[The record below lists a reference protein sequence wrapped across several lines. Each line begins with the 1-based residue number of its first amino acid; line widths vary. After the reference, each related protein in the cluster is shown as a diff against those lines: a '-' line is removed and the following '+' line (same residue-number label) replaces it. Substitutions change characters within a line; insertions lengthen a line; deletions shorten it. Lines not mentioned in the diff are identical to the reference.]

1 MLKEYIYAKILYNDN
16 KGIVKLRN
24 LLKITNCKGKF
35 LKKKELKNLGLF
47 SLNYTFIIYAKDN
60 SINIFNIL
68 KRIELSF
75 AYIQILGV
83 IKNNLL
89 VPMPIKINFNIIQ
102 FYKNLFFI
110 KLFIIFLF
118 NLFNFSKK
126 KL

>member
-1 MLKEYIYAKILYNDN
+1 
-16 KGIVKLRN
+16 
-24 LLKITNCKGKF
+24 
-35 LKKKELKNLGLF
+35 
-47 SLNYTFIIYAKDN
+47 
-60 SINIFNIL
+60 
-68 KRIELSF
+68 
-75 AYIQILGV
+75 
-83 IKNNLL
+83 L